1 MDKILVYK
9 NHEKIPFGRIFQIR
23 YKEPLGLK
31 DEPYLYRWTLILFER
46 SIRLHHWI
54 KSDDKRYFHDHSADL
69 LSIVLKGKYANVNPI
84 KHNLSPEKM
93 VINNDGNLVKNQI
106 RHEVEG
112 IFNSFNNF
120 IHMNRSI
127 WFSKANVQHY
137 LDIPKGGA
145 WTLLFEGKKYNK
157 WGFYVNE
164 HKWRPLRYFSKFGII
179 QNKKYQ

>member
-1 MDKILVYK
+1 
-9 NHEKIPFGRIFQIR
+9 
-23 YKEPLGLK
+23 
-31 DEPYLYRWTLILFER
+31 
-46 SIRLHHWI
+46 
-54 KSDDKRYFHDHSADL
+54 
-69 LSIVLKGKYANVNPI
+69 
-84 KHNLSPEKM
+84 M

-112 IFNSFNNF
+112 IFNSFNNLL
-120 IHMNRSI
+120 HMNRSI

-179 QNKKYQ
+179 QDKKYQ